1 MARPK
6 TKRRVQKEQLAL
18 AVRKNFNA
26 LGVNETDVIVD
37 LLYKVKNQGTIKP
50 RLLHNTVRLYTYRQR
65 VPSTIRAAT
74 KMINRARAYTSR
86 LHFRSSSHLHID
98 TQALDYIEQ
107 PRYSIT
113 SMDMSIEKAFWYT
126 HDFELDC

>member
-50 RLLHNTVRLYTYRQR
+50 RRLHNTVRLYTYRQR
-65 VPSTIRAAT
+65 VPSTIRTAT
-74 KMINRARAYTSR
+74 KMINRARAYRSR

-98 TQALDYIEQ
+98 TRALDYIEQ
-107 PRYSIT
+107 PRYSIM